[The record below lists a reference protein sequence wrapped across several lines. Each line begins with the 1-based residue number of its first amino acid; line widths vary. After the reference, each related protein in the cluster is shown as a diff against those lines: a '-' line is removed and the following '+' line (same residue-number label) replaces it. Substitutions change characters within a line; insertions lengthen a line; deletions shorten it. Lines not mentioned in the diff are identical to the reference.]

1 LVKVVFVNRYF
12 HPDESATSRMVSSL
26 AFALAERGHDVS
38 ALCSRGRRD
47 GAEGTLPEAERVRG
61 VEIVRLGG
69 SRPDRGG
76 LAGRAADY
84 LAFHL
89 SAAAWLARHL
99 ARGDVCVICT
109 DPPLQT
115 VSARLPI
122 AIRGARMVH
131 WVMDLYPETAIELGL
146 LPRTG
151 LATRLALVLRDWSL
165 GAASRVICLTEAMRD
180 HLARRGISAD
190 RLVIFRHWSD
200 ATEIAP
206 VDVEANPL
214 RAAWG
219 LQGQFVV
226 GYSGNFGRAHEFSTL
241 LDAAELLRNER
252 DVTFLMIGDGA
263 RRGWVEEETRRRGL
277 KSFVF
282 KPLQPV
288 EQISASLGVP
298 DVHLVSLLPQLE
310 HCIVPSKFFGI
321 LAAGRPTLFVGA
333 VDGWVAQVARSTRC
347 GEASASGDG
356 AGLAARIRDLRAN
369 PLRRAEMGA
378 RARQLLVSAYGRSQA
393 VDAWDAL
400 LRDLGYEV
408 PASGAT
414 MAAGEA

>member
-1 LVKVVFVNRYF
+1 
-12 HPDESATSRMVSSL
+12 MVSSL
-26 AFALAERGHDVS
+26 AFALAERGHAVS
-38 ALCSRGRRD
+38 AVSSRRRRD
-47 GAEGTLPEAERVRG
+47 GSEGDLPRSERVRG

-69 SRPDRGG
+69 NRQDRGG
-76 LAGRAADY
+76 LAGRAGAY

-99 ARGDVCVICT
+99 GREDVCVICT

-122 AIRGARMVH
+122 ALRRARMVH

-151 LATRLALVLRDWSL
+151 LAARLALGLRDWSL

-180 HLARRGISAD
+180 HLARRGTPAD
-190 RLVIFRHWSD
+190 RLVLMRHWSD
-200 ATEIAP
+200 ASEISP
-206 VDVEANPL
+206 VDIEDNPL
-214 RAAWG
+214 RVAWG
-219 LQGQFVV
+219 LQGRFVV

-241 LDAAELLRNER
+241 LDAAELLRDEK
-252 DVTFLMIGDGA
+252 DVTFLMIGDGV
-263 RRGWVEEETRRRGL
+263 RRAWVEEETRRRGL
-277 KSFVF
+277 TSFVF
-282 KPLQPV
+282 RPLQPA
-288 EQISASLGVP
+288 ERISASLGVP
-298 DVHLVSLLPQLE
+298 DVHIVSLLPQLE

-369 PLRRAEMGA
+369 PLRRADMGA
-378 RARQLLVSAYGRSQA
+378 RARQLLVSAYGRTQA

-400 LRDLGYEV
+400 LRELQYEA
-408 PASGAT
+408 PATGAT